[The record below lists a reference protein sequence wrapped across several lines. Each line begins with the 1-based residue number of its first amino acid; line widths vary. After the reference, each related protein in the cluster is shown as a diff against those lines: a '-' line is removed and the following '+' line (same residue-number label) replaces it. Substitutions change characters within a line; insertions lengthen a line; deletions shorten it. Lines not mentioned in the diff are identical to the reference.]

1 MSSGTIVH
9 VQLVLLVSTVKRI
22 LMTVSQ
28 ILVNSMS
35 SVLTASTVLNVSA
48 LLEKLVS
55 DAVLI
60 LIIVPA
66 THV

>member
-48 LLEKLVS
+48 LLEKQVS
-55 DAVLI
+55 DVVLI

-66 THV
+66 SHV

>member
-1 MSSGTIVH
+1 M
-9 VQLVLLVSTVKRI
+9 QLVLLVSAVKRI
-22 LMTVSQ
+22 LITVSQ

-35 SVLTASTVLNVSA
+35 SVLTASIVINVSA
-48 LLEKLVS
+48 LLEKRVS

-66 THV
+66 SHV

>member
-1 MSSGTIVH
+1 
-9 VQLVLLVSTVKRI
+9 
-22 LMTVSQ
+22 MTVSQ

-48 LLEKLVS
+48 LLEKQVS

-66 THV
+66 SHV

>member
-22 LMTVSQ
+22 LITVSQ

-35 SVLTASTVLNVSA
+35 SVLTASIVINVSA
-48 LLEKLVS
+48 LLEKQVS

-60 LIIVPA
+60 LIIV
-66 THV
+66 

>member
-22 LMTVSQ
+22 LITVSQ

-35 SVLTASTVLNVSA
+35 SVLTASIVINVSA
-48 LLEKLVS
+48 LLEKQVS

-60 LIIVPA
+60 LIIVRA
-66 THV
+66 CHV

>member
-35 SVLTASTVLNVSA
+35 SVLTASIVINVSA
-48 LLEKLVS
+48 LLEKQVS

-66 THV
+66 SHV